1 MSFQN
6 NSTNLNVA
14 RNKSEKL
21 IFAGQS
27 NLIRVGD
34 NNTKSEII
42 HNEEIFETTSSQE
55 KITDKKIEMPS
66 LPEISTKEESTLFAS
81 NVNNDLT
88 SLDEK
93 QPNQIAAAKTETTT
107 PPKEN
112 KVKDEEPAFFVAVEE
127 MPELVGGL
135 KTLQGKIKYPEI
147 AKRVGVEGKVLVQ
160 ALVDETGNVISVNT
174 IKGIGSGCDEV
185 AMDAVRNSK
194 FTPGKQRGKNVKV
207 QVTIPIVFKK

>member
-1 MSFQN
+1 
-6 NSTNLNVA
+6 
-14 RNKSEKL
+14 
-21 IFAGQS
+21 
-27 NLIRVGD
+27 
-34 NNTKSEII
+34 
-42 HNEEIFETTSSQE
+42 
-55 KITDKKIEMPS
+55 

-147 AKRVGVEGKVLVQ
+147 AKRVGVEGKVIVQ